1 MSKKAL
7 SPRLNLALAKERGLL
22 NVKSSE
28 LGAVK
33 QIVHLGIGAFHRAH
47 QAVYT
52 QDANEMC
59 DDNWQIIGVSLRS
72 ASVQEQLMPQNGL
85 YSVCQTDVSGNSNSV
100 MSVIKSVLVLPNEPE
115 KVLTALGQEN
125 THIVSLTVTEKG
137 YCHDPASG
145 NLDCENAQIRHDLDN
160 LSVPTTAIGLLV
172 SSLKERYEQGFAP
185 FTVLSCDNLSNNGQ
199 TLKRIVIQ
207 FAEQLDEGLAQWI
220 AENVPFPNTMVDR
233 IVPATTQDDISELTA
248 ELDYQDLAMVK
259 TERFSQWVIEDKFVS
274 DRPQWGKVGVSL
286 VKDVEPFENAK
297 LRLLNGAHSS
307 LAYLGFLMGYD
318 YVHQVMENK
327 DLAAFL
333 KHIMQTEIIPTIEP
347 PQGIDLTE
355 YSLDLLQR
363 FSNPALNHR
372 TYQIAMDGSQK
383 VPQRLLHTIEEKLHQ
398 NTPFDGLCFAVAGWL
413 RYSMGF
419 DLKGDPIEVQDP
431 LAEQLFNIQKRDF
444 YDIDNLINGYL
455 TFDKVFSK
463 SLCESD
469 VFRQKLT
476 YWLGIILANGV
487 ETALKILLMEC
498 SNSSVENV

>member
-1 MSKKAL
+1 MSEIML

-22 NVKSSE
+22 SVESSE
-28 LGAVK
+28 LGTVK

-52 QDANEMC
+52 QQANEMC
-59 DDNWQIIGVSLRS
+59 DDNWQVIGVSLRS
-72 ASVQEQLMPQNGL
+72 VSVQEQLRPQNGL

-100 MSVIKSVLVLPNEPE
+100 MSVVKDVLVLPNEPI
-115 KVLTALGQEN
+115 KVLTALAQAH

-145 NLDCENAQIRHDLDN
+145 NLDLENTQIRHDLDN
-160 LSVPTTAIGLLV
+160 LSTPTTAIGLLV
-172 SSLKERYEQGFAP
+172 CSLKDRYEQGFAP
-185 FTVLSCDNLSNNGQ
+185 YTVLCCDNLSNNGQ
-199 TLKRIVIQ
+199 TLKQIVIQ
-207 FAEQLDEGLAQWI
+207 FAEQLDKELALWI

-233 IVPATTQDDISELTA
+233 IVPATTKNDISELTR

-259 TERFSQWVIEDKFVS
+259 TERFSQWVIEDTFAS
-274 DRPQWGKVGVSL
+274 DRPKWEKVGVSL

-333 KHIMQTEIIPTIEP
+333 NHIMQTEIIPTIEP
-347 PQGIDLTE
+347 PQGINLIE

-383 VPQRLLHTIEEKLHQ
+383 VPQRLLHTIEDKLEQ

-431 LAEQLFNIQKRDF
+431 LADELFNIQKHDF
-444 YDIDNLINGYL
+444 YDIDKLIDGYL
-455 TFDKVFSK
+455 TFEKVFSK
-463 SLCESD
+463 SLCESA

-498 SNSSVENV
+498 SNISAEKV